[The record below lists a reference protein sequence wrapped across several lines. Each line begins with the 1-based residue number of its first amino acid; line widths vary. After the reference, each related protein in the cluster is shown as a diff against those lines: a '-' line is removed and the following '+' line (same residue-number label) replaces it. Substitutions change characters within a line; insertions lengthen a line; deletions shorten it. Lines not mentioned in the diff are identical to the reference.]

1 MASLQKLTTCLWFD
15 GQAEAAA
22 RFYVSVFK
30 NAKLGRISHY
40 PNEGQDVHRQPE
52 GKVLVVEFEI
62 EGQKFIGLN
71 GGSQFKLSEA
81 VSFVVN
87 CDTQAEIDYFW
98 EKLSADG
105 GEPGP
110 CGWLKDKFG
119 LSWQVTPSKVGDWL
133 TDPDK
138 AKSARVFAAVMTMGK
153 LDIAT
158 LERAFAG

>member
-1 MASLQKLTTCLWFD
+1 MASVQRLTSCLWFD
-15 GQAEAAA
+15 GNAEAAA

-40 PNEGQDVHRQPE
+40 PKEGQEVHRQPE
-52 GKVLVVEFEI
+52 GRALVVEFEL

-71 GGSQFKLSEA
+71 GGPQFKFSEA
-81 VSFVVN
+81 ISFVVN
-87 CDTQAEIDYFW
+87 CDTQAEIDYYW
-98 EKLSADG
+98 EKLGGDG

-119 LSWQVTPSKVGDWL
+119 LSWQIAPSKVGDWL
-133 TDPDK
+133 TDADK
-138 AKSARVFAAVMTMGK
+138 SKSARVFAEVMKMGT

-158 LERAFAG
+158 LDKAFAG

>member
-1 MASLQKLTTCLWFD
+1 MASVQKLTSCLWFD
-15 GQAEAAA
+15 GQAEPAAK
-22 RFYVSVFK
+22 FYVSVFK

-40 PNEGQDVHRQPE
+40 PKEGQGVHQQPE

-71 GGSQFKLSEA
+71 GGSQFKFSEA
-81 VSFVVN
+81 ISFVVN

-98 EKLSADG
+98 DKLSADG
-105 GEPGP
+105 GQPGP

-119 LSWQVTPSKVGDWL
+119 LSWQIAPSKVGDWL

-138 AKSARVFAAVMTMGK
+138 SKSARVFAAVMKMGK
-153 LDIAT
+153 PDIAT

>member
-1 MASLQKLTTCLWFD
+1 MASVQRLTSCLWFD
-15 GQAEAAA
+15 GNAEAAA

-40 PNEGQDVHRQPE
+40 PKEGQEVHRQPE
-52 GKVLVVEFEI
+52 GRALVVEFEL

-71 GGSQFKLSEA
+71 GGPQFKFSEA

-87 CDTQAEIDYFW
+87 CDTQAEIDYYW
-98 EKLSADG
+98 EKLGGDG

-119 LSWQVTPSKVGDWL
+119 LSWQIAPSKVGDWL
-133 TDPDK
+133 TAADK
-138 AKSARVFAAVMTMGK
+138 SKSARVFAEVMKMGK

-158 LERAFAG
+158 LDKAFAG